1 MHRVTTLAHQ
11 PLPPITLEERQQPI
25 VTNMG
30 KQQALPPHQQTISV
44 EQRQRIEIDM
54 EILSVHLPLQQII
67 WVTPQQP
74 IETVMGTQQERI
86 GQAQTTWATPTPVT
100 LILTETPEAH
110 LPPQLTTSATPRLL
124 IATETDTLKVLLH
137 LPQIILAIATH
148 NSAATT
154 PTQPS
159 GLGNN
164 HNAPESIQNSAFGG
178 IYIDCF
184 PLHFLSIQITFTIH
198 EP

>member
-11 PLPPITLEERQQPI
+11 LLPPITLEERQQPI

-30 KQQALPPHQQTISV
+30 KQQVLPPHRQTIS
-44 EQRQRIEIDM
+44 EERRQRIEIDM
-54 EILSVHLPLQQII
+54 EIPSVHLPLQQII
-67 WVTPQQP
+67 WATPRPP
-74 IETVMGTQQERI
+74 IETVMGTQLERI
-86 GQAQTTWATPTPVT
+86 DQAPTTLAIPTPVT
-100 LILTETPEAH
+100 LILTETLEAH

-159 GLGNN
+159 GLGNDTSLHTTN
-164 HNAPESIQNSAFGG
+164 PESSSASYFRG
-178 IYIDCF
+178 
-184 PLHFLSIQITFTIH
+184 SIVH
-198 EP
+198 ESRHVVFNYH

>member
-1 MHRVTTLAHQ
+1 
-11 PLPPITLEERQQPI
+11 
-25 VTNMG
+25 
-30 KQQALPPHQQTISV
+30 
-44 EQRQRIEIDM
+44 M
-54 EILSVHLPLQQII
+54 EIPSVHLPLQQII
-67 WVTPQQP
+67 WATPRPP

-100 LILTETPEAH
+100 LILTETLEAH

-137 LPQIILAIATH
+137 LPQIILAIVTH

-159 GLGNN
+159 GLGNDTSLHTTN
-164 HNAPESIQNSAFGG
+164 PESSSASYFRG
-178 IYIDCF
+178 
-184 PLHFLSIQITFTIH
+184 SIVH
-198 EP
+198 ESTHVVV